1 MSSSVF
7 KVYATSSR
15 DGFESD
21 AGTSGG
27 IGAKQNELDG
37 SDAVPEDLKIDSNLV
52 ILVNKDGSVSVD
64 QTTLQS
70 LLANETNDTSVSVV
84 RISSPT
90 PSIEEEIEEERLLKE
105 QKKQLDADA
114 EAASSNEDSNE
125 DSNSIAGTSS
135 ATSSIVGI
143 ATRRGRPPGKKNSV
157 AMLLEED
164 DDPKHVSL
172 TVEAYYSPREASNFA
187 AQVLSLTGYEHPLR
201 KEAVDIEFLKQIVSN
216 DHCYTP
222 LSSPTQKLPPRTLFD
237 DVDSSEE
244 STASLRSKSEVI
256 TAGTSGAK
264 ISDTR
269 KPPGVKVVKAG
280 PIVTSS
286 ATPLAQSKFRK
297 SVTSP
302 AVQQENKRTAK
313 AGYPVGKPVPD
324 DDDDEDD
331 EDVFDSDYT
340 DEESSYSEGDDE
352 MDADFSVSG
361 RTTNKKRKQTAK
373 NKLSPKTPLRP
384 QYKKL
389 DMKDLTESSYKE
401 GDKYR
406 SGKMVGKASTPS
418 GRLLLPQKATGK
430 VEHTVKVFSAKKDV
444 LQRSHTTSSSS
455 SGSTTPTILNSKLP
469 STGQL
474 AGKLHTK
481 SDSSQ
486 PKQQPV
492 ANVVST
498 APAIVLTSS
507 SAAKKEKK
515 VKSNNHDAALF
526 SDMSALFSTP
536 DIIKKVNANK
546 AATPS
551 IITSSTGVGTV
562 AQVVTTTVRSA
573 VAVKACVS
581 SPTTSSGQRQLIL
594 SMPIPASTINPNAHS
609 NTEQRLG
616 LVDSIVPDNLH
627 QPVSVPSISGTGSS
641 TQLSAQLP
649 QPPPVSEVS
658 NVMNMLQTSSGSAAG
673 PIMSALMPEVKSI
686 PQVVTPVVG
695 LLPDTSILDA
705 LNSNDDALPE
715 ELLEHVAE
723 LAKNKELQ
731 EILDKQVLGVISSE
745 GLLASPVVPLGAGN
759 AVANLL
765 PEPPMILPITT
776 NTTNPPTFPMIPLHN
791 PTPDTSAEPVV
802 EPQHAIK
809 DQPVP
814 PRKEAIQIRRS
825 DGRVITLPPIEAP
838 ATRASKRRAQGSGT
852 GTATP
857 TITPVRPSPSSV
869 ATGSAEVIP
878 SLAAVDTPKIS
889 RRQSVKSAST
899 PSSSR
904 PATPATV
911 DVGPS
916 SEDQGDLVMDESAKI
931 KRSAKVRQSVDNNSR
946 LKRVSSSNVAV
957 AIEAAAQDDDYE
969 SDESWNS
976 EDDPDRLW
984 CICRQPHNNR
994 FMICCDSCEDWFHGK
1009 CVNIT
1014 KAMGQQ
1020 MEQDGIEWTCPNC
1033 LKKKQDR
1040 QQPKLMTF
1048 WQKGKDAP
1056 TAATA
1061 EAPSAP
1067 GKTAAVPQGGIG
1079 VASNCVVCS
1088 KPSKPNSIYCSDDCI
1103 RNHASSTVANSQPS
1117 VPKNDKPKERS
1128 TASASPAPAS
1138 AGVSDTSNDAQ
1149 MIIVMERK
1157 TGRCLTGKNAPS
1169 IENLKGW
1176 LQAHPTFELVPPG
1189 SVQASIILAKQAEV
1203 RKQQLAK
1210 EAAEKK
1216 STSAPITTAAT
1227 SSSGPSN
1234 QSPKIQT
1241 QLKFNEQKKMV
1252 ISTPTSAVVSQTS
1265 AKPQLSPKVLTTTS
1279 KQAPQKV
1286 VSSASSPVL
1295 IAKGSVTPSVRPV
1308 SSSGPQLK
1316 TNVQPTTPISSTT
1329 ASSSK
1334 QRKSSHAPSPT
1345 TSSVTPADQTK
1356 HSRGS
1361 KTATTAGGENIR
1373 VTVKKTLKEHLMQR
1387 TAELQEDS
1395 TIKRLTEEEIDR
1407 FVSDTEHQMF
1417 LLFNKDTGMK
1427 YRAKYRSLVF
1437 NIKDRKNLSLFQKI
1451 SEKSIEPKQLVRMT
1465 ADELASQELAQ
1476 WREKEAKHQLEMI
1489 KKSELD
1495 LLACAKNYVLK
1506 THKGEEVI
1514 EGKTDDR
1521 VQLDP
1526 SAPLEDVVQL
1536 LNNSA
1541 VSSTSELD
1549 ESSSSFLEGSYR
1561 SKDYDYGGVY
1571 GKSYAGIYGSGPISS
1586 SSSSVTAL
1594 SGGKMEN
1601 FAAAGG
1607 SMSSSSSRKKESRSR
1622 GSRSRSRS
1630 HGRKHER
1637 DRSRDRSRSKHK
1649 RKRSRDRSH
1658 DRDRDKGDREKER
1671 DRDRDRERDRERHH
1685 KGRERSRER
1694 SKHERKS
1701 SREKETSSRSTSE
1714 KRRSS
1719 TASRGTDAMVDPSAV
1734 KGGSVESERKE
1745 SKSNEAQSKTATGAS
1760 KKREDTISKDG
1771 ASSKSTLE
1779 LDQAEQKQPIKSE
1792 EGDSV
1797 RPEVVDSEKKTDDG
1811 KLSAVVSAESTS
1823 KESKADQ
1830 DQEPTSTVTIPTPPH
1845 YPYEGEAPEA
1855 TASGGG
1861 IISDQTL
1868 EAEKNHWTGSVHM
1881 IDVASIEMSIRAVSG
1896 EIHDVA
1902 KDFTE
1907 DLNICGTIKPEIVW
1921 EYIGQIKKSPNKEVC
1936 LVRFHSPEASAYYT
1950 LYNHLH
1956 SRKRYSVVKSPSS
1969 SIKDFYIFPLPADQ
1983 MIPMILKP
1991 LRGVGIIEGDG
2002 KPNLLL
2008 GILVKIKAG
2017 KRPASST
2024 APSATATAVKLA
2036 RSQPRTAINTAI
2048 GGKPSQQST
2057 SNTASLMQQVITKYA
2072 SKQTHPTAS
2081 TSREPTIDVGVVP
2094 SKSAVPDGSLNMD
2107 PIVARSETTGAEGAH
2122 LATPDAPP
2130 NDPMDLEV
2138 DMDIIKAPIAGK
2150 ASSIVSA
2157 EGNSNSSVSGAS
2169 SRVPPESNAMLID
2182 DDDDEPYSPGGGSD
2196 DSNFADVTAIVDTSK
2211 VPRGST
2217 GVSDI
2222 ALDPDEERMRIAM
2235 EELNRKIAEQ
2245 KNEIMGL
2252 ITTADLKE
2260 DEINSALPPSLINEI
2275 PIPPNLSQILASI
2288 KGGGGSGGGITGG
2301 TAPVGSISEVVSGM
2315 VPSSSGLLGS
2325 EPLSSVVDRATDVN
2339 ADEEEYN
2346 PTTPS
2351 LYCAYKAA
2359 AAPAMPYSAIPVA
2372 NSQGDIDERI
2382 LPATL
2387 LPTVTPAPPTV
2398 AFDPIDSV
2406 VASEAVLGTNL
2417 VPGTLP
2423 SAASVCTP
2431 DIASS
2436 SEGESR
2442 LAKLSEE
2449 ELLSMVP
2456 DDAILPD
2463 SSSKDS

>member
-21 AGTSGG
+21 AGSSGG
-27 IGAKQNELDG
+27 IGAKQSELDG
-37 SDAVPEDLKIDSNLV
+37 PDAVPEDLKIDSNLV
-52 ILVNKDGSVSVD
+52 IVVNKDGSVSVD

-70 LLANETNDTSVSVV
+70 ILANETNDTSVSVV

-90 PSIEEEIEEERLLKE
+90 PSIENEIEQERLLKE

-114 EAASSNEDSNE
+114 DAASSNEDSNE
-125 DSNSIAGTSS
+125 DSNSVAGTSS
-135 ATSSIVGI
+135 ATSSVVGI
-143 ATRRGRPPGKKNSV
+143 VTRRGRPPGKKNAV
-157 AMLLEED
+157 AMLVEED

-201 KEAVDIEFLKQIVSN
+201 KEAVDIEFLKRIVSN

-244 STASLRSKSEVI
+244 STVSVRSKSDTGSI
-256 TAGTSGAK
+256 AGAK
-264 ISDTR
+264 MGNVR
-269 KPPGVKVVKAG
+269 NMVAVKVGKAS
-280 PIVTSS
+280 PIITSN
-286 ATPLAQSKFRK
+286 ATALPLGKIGRK
-297 SVTSP
+297 TGTL
-302 AVQQENKRTAK
+302 QQEDKKTAK
-313 AGYPVGKPVPD
+313 SSYHVGKSTPD
-324 DDDDEDD
+324 DKGDEED

-340 DEESSYSEGDDE
+340 EEETSYSEGDDE
-352 MDADFSVSG
+352 MDADFSVTG
-361 RTTNKKRKQTAK
+361 RTTIKKRKRPVK
-373 NKLSPKTPLRP
+373 NKLSPKTPLRHT
-384 QYKKL
+384 YKKS
-389 DMKDLTESSYKE
+389 DMKDFATESAYKE
-401 GDKYR
+401 GDKHR
-406 SGKMVGKASTPS
+406 SGKLGGKTATPSGKLVPSQKTVGKAEQTA
-418 GRLLLPQKATGK
+418 KA
-430 VEHTVKVFSAKKDV
+430 FSAKKDV
-444 LQRSHTTSSSS
+444 LHKSHGSSSS
-455 SGSTTPTILNSKLP
+455 SGSTTPTTPNSKHSL
-469 STGQL
+469 TGHSV
-474 AGKLHTK
+474 GKLQTK
-481 SDSSQ
+481 SEASQ
-486 PKQQPV
+486 PKQHTPAAV
-492 ANVVST
+492 ISPVST
-498 APAIVLTSS
+498 VPTSTTAP
-507 SAAKKEKK
+507 KKEKK
-515 VKSNNHDAALF
+515 AKSNMHDAALF

-536 DIIKKVNANK
+536 DIIKKVNASK
-546 AATPS
+546 AATPTVS
-551 IITSSTGVGTV
+551 NSATGGGTPAPVATSARSVVPVKTSLASPITASPGQKPPIVPTLVTASSNHPNTP
-562 AQVVTTTVRSA
+562 
-573 VAVKACVS
+573 S
-581 SPTTSSGQRQLIL
+581 SS
-594 SMPIPASTINPNAHS
+594 
-609 NTEQRLG
+609 EQRVLDLADAVG
-616 LVDSIVPDNLH
+616 QDSLNPPI
-627 QPVSVPSISGTGSS
+627 SIPPMAGTS
-641 TQLSAQLP
+641 TQLPAELQLP
-649 QPPPVSEVS
+649 RVVEVP
-658 NVMNMLQTSSGSAAG
+658 NVLTVLQTPSTEPGA
-673 PIMSALMPEVKSI
+673 PIMSTLMPEEKPI
-686 PQVVTPVVG
+686 AQVVTPVVG
-695 LLPDTSILDA
+695 MLPDTSILDA
-705 LNSNDDALPE
+705 LNSNDDTLPE

-731 EILDKQVLGVISSE
+731 EILDKQVLGVIGNE
-745 GLLASPVVPLGAGN
+745 ALLAPPVVPLGTAEVVG
-759 AVANLL
+759 ASML
-765 PEPPMILPITT
+765 PEQHLILPIAQHS
-776 NTTNPPTFPMIPLHN
+776 NPTTFPIVAVQN
-791 PTPDTSAEPVV
+791 PAPNTSV
-802 EPQHAIK
+802 ESAV
-809 DQPVP
+809 QPVP

-838 ATRASKRRAQGSGT
+838 ATRASKRRAQGSGSGIANVT
-852 GTATP
+852 TSTTTTTTTTAT
-857 TITPVRPSPSSV
+857 TTPVRPTPSSV
-869 ATGSAEVIP
+869 ASGS
-878 SLAAVDTPKIS
+878 VDPTVPLTVVESPRIS

-904 PATPATV
+904 PATPATL
-911 DVGPS
+911 DAGPRE
-916 SEDQGDLVMDESAKI
+916 SEEPGDLVIDEAAKS
-931 KRSAKVRQSVDNNSR
+931 KRTNSVRQSVDNSSR
-946 LKRVSSSNVAV
+946 LKRVSSSNVAI

-1020 MEQDGIEWTCPNC
+1020 MEHDGIEWTCPNC

-1040 QQPKLMTF
+1040 QH
-1048 WQKGKDAP
+1048 
-1056 TAATA
+1056 AAT
-1061 EAPSAP
+1061 
-1067 GKTAAVPQGGIG
+1067 
-1079 VASNCVVCS
+1079 
-1088 KPSKPNSIYCSDDCI
+1088 
-1103 RNHASSTVANSQPS
+1103 TVGNAQQT
-1117 VPKNDKPKERS
+1117 VPKNDKPKDRTS
-1128 TASASPAPAS
+1128 VAASAATPS
-1138 AGVSDTSNDAQ
+1138 AGASDASNDAQ

-1169 IENLKGW
+1169 IENLKKW

-1216 STSAPITTAAT
+1216 SNTSNANIASTASGT
-1227 SSSGPSN
+1227 SSQN
-1234 QSPKIQT
+1234 SPKIQT
-1241 QLKFNEQKKMV
+1241 QLKFNEQKKIV
-1252 ISTPTSAVVSQTS
+1252 ISTPSSANALQLSGKSQTT
-1265 AKPQLSPKVLTTTS
+1265 PKVLTTTS
-1279 KQAPQKV
+1279 KQTPQKV
-1286 VSSASSPVL
+1286 AVSASSPVL
-1295 IAKGSVTPSVRPV
+1295 VAKAVATPPVRAV
-1308 SSSGPQLK
+1308 ANAGQQQKS
-1316 TNVQPTTPISSTT
+1316 NVQPTTPNSATT
-1329 ASSSK
+1329 ASNSSK
-1334 QRKSSHAPSPT
+1334 QRKFSHTPSPVA
-1345 TSSVTPADQTK
+1345 SGSVSAEQTK

-1361 KTATTAGGENIR
+1361 KTATTPGGENIR

-1387 TAELQEDS
+1387 TAELPEDG

-1407 FVSDTEHQMF
+1407 FVSDTEHEMF

-1586 SSSSVTAL
+1586 SSSSGGGAAM
-1594 SGGKMEN
+1594 SGGKPEH
-1601 FAAAGG
+1601 AGG
-1607 SMSSSSSRKKESRSR
+1607 TSTSSSSSRKKESRSR
-1622 GSRSRSRS
+1622 SSRSRSRS
-1630 HGRKHER
+1630 RGRKHER

-1658 DRDRDKGDREKER
+1658 DRDRERGERDKER
-1671 DRDRDRERDRERHH
+1671 DRERDRDRDRERHH
-1685 KGRERSRER
+1685 KGRERSRDH

-1701 SREKETSSRSTSE
+1701 SREKETSSKSTSE
-1714 KRRSS
+1714 KRRTS
-1719 TASRGTDAMVDPSAV
+1719 TASRGTDGTVEPSAG
-1734 KGGSVESERKE
+1734 KGGSLELERKE
-1745 SKSNEAQSKTATGAS
+1745 SKSNEAQSKTAAGVS
-1760 KKREDTISKDG
+1760 KKRDDTTSKDG
-1771 ASSKSTLE
+1771 GSAKSALVS
-1779 LDQAEQKQPIKSE
+1779 DQTVQKQPIKAD
-1792 EGDSV
+1792 EGGSTTD
-1797 RPEVVDSEKKTDDG
+1797 VVQDPVKPADDG
-1811 KLSAVVSAESTS
+1811 EKSSVVVSAESTN
-1823 KESKADQ
+1823 KESKSDQ

-1845 YPYEGEAPEA
+1845 YPYEGESSEP
-1855 TASGGG
+1855 TSSGGDGGGG
-1861 IISDQTL
+1861 IVDEQTL

-1896 EIHDVA
+1896 DIHDVVR
-1902 KDFTE
+1902 DFTE

-1956 SRKRYSVVKSPSS
+1956 TRKRYSVVKSPSS
-1969 SIKDFYIFPLPADQ
+1969 AIKDFYIFPLPGDQ

-1991 LRGVGIIEGDG
+1991 LRGVGIIEGDK

-2017 KRPASST
+2017 KRPASLA
-2024 APSATATAVKLA
+2024 APVSASATVAKLV
-2036 RSQPRTAINTAI
+2036 RHQPRPALNT
-2048 GGKPSQQST
+2048 T
-2057 SNTASLMQQVITKYA
+2057 SAGTSGQATSGSGSLTQQVISKYA
-2072 SKQTHPTAS
+2072 SKQTHPSVS
-2081 TSREPTIDVGVVP
+2081 TGRELSSDAG
-2094 SKSAVPDGSLNMD
+2094 AVSPKAALSDGNSNLD
-2107 PIVARSETTGAEGAH
+2107 PIEVR
-2122 LATPDAPP
+2122 PDATGTEGSHLSASDTLAG
-2130 NDPMDLEV
+2130 DPMDVEV

-2150 ASSIVSA
+2150 ASSIVST
-2157 EGNSNSSVSGAS
+2157 EGNSNSSVSGSS
-2169 SRVPPESNAMLID
+2169 SRVPPETNAMLID

-2211 VPRGST
+2211 VTRSST
-2217 GVSDI
+2217 AVPDTVV
-2222 ALDPDEERMRIAM
+2222 DTDEERMRIAM

-2260 DEINSALPPSLINEI
+2260 EEINSALPPSLINEI

-2288 KGGGGSGGGITGG
+2288 KGGSGGGGLIASGAAT
-2301 TAPVGSISEVVSGM
+2301 PVGNVTEI
-2315 VPSSSGLLGS
+2315 VPSSSGLLSS
-2325 EPLSSVVDRATDVN
+2325 EASVTAATEAND
-2339 ADEEEYN
+2339 DDEEYN

-2359 AAPAMPYSAIPVA
+2359 ASSAIPYSAIPVA

-2387 LPTVTPAPPTV
+2387 LPAVAPIVPAA
-2398 AFDPIDSV
+2398 AFDPTASIAAPVAV
-2406 VASEAVLGTNL
+2406 VTNL
-2417 VPGTLP
+2417 SMGALP
-2423 SAASVCTP
+2423 SVDSVCTP
-2431 DIASS
+2431 AIASS